1 MNLPVTILLEIF
13 SYIPLPERWLAASS
27 VCKQWYDVCHDPYLY
42 RNIQLDNLEYKSL
55 VLALYKLV
63 NVASRVKSISING
76 CYSRFIQDTIVPVH
90 FSNRSHNIGPMLFSH
105 LTALQPHRR
114 RDEYRKHEFEL
125 HDEFSD
131 MITQLLCNNTTT
143 LKSLTVENCSLDL
156 EMTELFCSIAC
167 HAHAL
172 ESFTYK
178 NNRDKGIHSSGL
190 LKAIVTAC
198 PRMRHFHGLHSG
210 MDDAVLLT
218 ISRHWVSLESL
229 TLCSLKSRDVLSHA
243 EIISDGHQ
251 LTGSSPT
258 GRISGHALWQ
268 LLSKCQKLTCLELY
282 DLACI
287 SNGVL
292 DALCSMVFEEF
303 VLKQQETPKRESIV
317 ATKRFSPYDIPK
329 TIYNNNNNIKKRNP
343 ANQFTIPGSSIR
355 QLIITKYITTPLSKP
370 GFESLLKLFPKLNR
384 LEYETNFHTFN
395 NLFEGITREM
405 FDAECVAVKGWC
417 DERKSQFEYIPRWNV
432 NMTAEQRL
440 MAGMASISEDT

>member
-1 MNLPVTILLEIF
+1 MKN
-13 SYIPLPERWLAASS
+13 S
-27 VCKQWYDVCHDPYLY
+27 VCKQWHGVCHDPYLY
-42 RNIQLDNLEYKSL
+42 RHIQLDNLEYKLL
-55 VLALYKLV
+55 VIALYKLV
-63 NVASRVKSISING
+63 NIAFRVKSISING
-76 CYSRFIQDTIVPVH
+76 CYSRFIQDAIVPVH
-90 FSNRSHNIGPMLFSH
+90 FSNRSHNTGPMLFSH

-131 MITQLLCNNTTT
+131 MITQLLCNNTAT
-143 LKSLTVENCSLDL
+143 LKSLTVQNCSLDL

-178 NNRDKGIHSSGL
+178 DNHDKGIRSSGL
-190 LKAIVTAC
+190 LQAIATAC
-198 PRMRHFHGLHSG
+198 PRMRHFHGSHSG
-210 MDDAVLLT
+210 MDDEALIT

-258 GRISGHALWQ
+258 GRISSHAFWQ

-287 SNGVL
+287 SKAVF
-292 DALCSMVFEEF
+292 DALCAMGIEEF
-303 VLKQQETPKRESIV
+303 ELKQQENPRRESTV
-317 ATKRFSPYDIPK
+317 ATKRFSPYDLPK
-329 TIYNNNNNIKKRNP
+329 TIYGNIKKRNST
-343 ANQFTIPGSSIR
+343 NQFMIPGSSIR
-355 QLIITKYITTPLSKP
+355 QLIITKYITAPLSKP

-384 LEYETNFHTFN
+384 LEYETNFHTFD

-405 FDAECVAVKGWC
+405 FDAECVAVKEWC
-417 DERKSQFEYIPRWNV
+417 DERKSQFEYIARWNAD
-432 NMTAEQRL
+432 MTAEQRL
-440 MAGMASISEDT
+440 MAGMASISEGA